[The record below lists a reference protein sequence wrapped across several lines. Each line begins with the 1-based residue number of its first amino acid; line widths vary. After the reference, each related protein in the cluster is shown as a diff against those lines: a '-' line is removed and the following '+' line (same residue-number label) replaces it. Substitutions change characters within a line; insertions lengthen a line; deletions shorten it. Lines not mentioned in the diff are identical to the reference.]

1 MTNYK
6 DKVDI
11 ILYGGPA
18 SGKSTQSK
26 LLVKKLKTAH
36 MNMGQLL
43 RDAIAQKVSGFKKI
57 AKYMQAGELVPEVL
71 VSKLVNSFL
80 TKTPKNKRIVF
91 DGYPRRMKQVRII
104 EPILEKI
111 NRKSVMI
118 FIDLPT
124 HVTQAR
130 IQKRAVIENRLDDTK
145 PKVVNERI
153 KVFKNQSKNILKY
166 YNQKKSLIK
175 INGNQDIKS
184 IHKDIIK
191 SINDLDESR

>member
-111 NRKSVMI
+111 NRKCRVTIIIEI
-118 FIDLPT
+118 FLSILCFRDKYILLSP
-124 HVTQAR
+124 
-130 IQKRAVIENRLDDTK
+130 
-145 PKVVNERI
+145 
-153 KVFKNQSKNILKY
+153 VF
-166 YNQKKSLIK
+166 
-175 INGNQDIKS
+175 IN
-184 IHKDIIK
+184 
-191 SINDLDESR
+191 